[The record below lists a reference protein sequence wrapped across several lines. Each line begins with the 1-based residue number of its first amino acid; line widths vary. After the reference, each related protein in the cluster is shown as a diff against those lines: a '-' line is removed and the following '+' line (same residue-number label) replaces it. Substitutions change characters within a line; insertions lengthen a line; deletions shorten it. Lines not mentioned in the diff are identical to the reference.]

1 MPFGMAWTRSRG
13 TPQRE
18 RSATISRLFATQAVV
33 FRAMPASKER
43 AEQSLT
49 LDDRQVE
56 MGFAAAPRPHQN
68 WLAEPLSCDCCRKS
82 VQAAMDDVNH
92 VIATPVSPQPG
103 ADATAPPQE
112 GVDVPSAQIRGRAQE
127 IAPHLNGPLAL
138 LRGRSPCETR
148 RKQRH
153 GGSAPGERLRQPSCL
168 LCGAA
173 EALGKIRR
181 QDHDDSRNAGAGENI
196 GRHADE
202 SASATWCRAAR
213 KS

>member
-1 MPFGMAWTRSRG
+1 MNALARHTPPFEVRLDFLAVGDPGGRVPRDA
-13 TPQRE
+13 PRE
-18 RSATISRLFATQAVV
+18 
-33 FRAMPASKER
+33 ER

-49 LDDRQVE
+49 PDDRQVE
-56 MGFAAAPRPHQN
+56 VDFAAAPRLHKN
-68 WLAEPLSCDCCRKS
+68 RLAQPLSCGNRWKG
-82 VQAAMDDVNH
+82 VQAAVDDVNH
-92 VIATPVSPQPG
+92 VVATPVSPQPG
-103 ADATAPPQE
+103 VDATAPPQE

-127 IAPHLNGPLAL
+127 KAPYLNGPLAL

-181 QDHDDSRNAGAGENI
+181 QDHDDSRSD
-196 GRHADE
+196 R
-202 SASATWCRAAR
+202 CRGDR
-213 KS
+213 WPSCR